1 MNNTQPSSTKENKRE
16 KEIKRMRRSCVG
28 VLADSSKRRDAGA
41 PAVCLGVPFR
51 ERDDGSWDDNHAD
64 DDDENEKAKMNALG
78 RRRNGDEN
86 VGWKFACVGYG
97 SAKSVSQSGRRKTF
111 EEEEEELP
119 RCRGLEILVSER
131 VLNKNDDEDDAETTH
146 GDQRRREERRRRGV
160 TDAKEDKDDFIVALR
175 EKPDENEIDRKRN
188 RTTTSSSSKSASSSE
203 KEESGVFAGRQRRL
217 FPPPNGTPTPSS
229 SSSSRERE
237 RKIDAEHKLPPEL
250 KTFKQRF
257 YMQSKLIWT
266 RMEKHAKYVYSGAFA
281 KDL

>member
-1 MNNTQPSSTKENKRE
+1 
-16 KEIKRMRRSCVG
+16 MRRSCVG

-51 ERDDGSWDDNHAD
+51 ERDDGSWDDDHEG
-64 DDDENEKAKMNALG
+64 DDDENEKAKMTALG
-78 RRRNGDEN
+78 KRRNGDEN

-111 EEEEEELP
+111 EEEEEEEELP

-131 VLNKNDDEDDAETTH
+131 VLNKNDEDDDAETTH
-146 GDQRRREERRRRGV
+146 GDQRRREERRRRGL

-188 RTTTSSSSKSASSSE
+188 STTTRSSSKSASSSE

-217 FPPPNGTPTPSS
+217 FPPPNGTPTPS